1 MKGKKGG
8 FLVRTKFLLLML
20 IMFSLGT
27 AVILGKNVQK
37 LLTAQNNDVNNE
49 IKQEVDFVI
58 LQAVLISDSRIED
71 EIQNGFI
78 CDSLLDF
85 VNIAEKYSL
94 DFSLSEYNNNYF
106 DQYSIVLLSF
116 FHTSDEK
123 DITILSINKT
133 TEFNIVDF
141 GIQSAVNHDS
151 DILSTLFVIE
161 VDKLSNLNNAFIY
174 RINNTLLPNYPRS
187 AYYYPGSAYYG
198 NKEE

>member
-133 TEFNIVDF
+133 TEFNIVEF

-151 DILSTLFVIE
+151 DILTTLFVIE

-198 NKEE
+198 NKEG

>member
-58 LQAVLISDSRIED
+58 LQSVLISDSRIED

-133 TEFNIVDF
+133 TEFNIVEF

-151 DILSTLFVIE
+151 DILTTLFVIE

>member
-1 MKGKKGG
+1 M
-8 FLVRTKFLLLML
+8 RTKFLLLML

-133 TEFNIVDF
+133 TEFNIVEF

-151 DILSTLFVIE
+151 DILTKLFIIE
-161 VDKLSNLNNAFIY
+161 VEKVSNLNNAFVY
-174 RINNTLLPNYPRS
+174 RITNTLLPNYPRS

-198 NKEE
+198 NKEG

>member
-1 MKGKKGG
+1 M
-8 FLVRTKFLLLML
+8 RTKFLLLML

-133 TEFNIVDF
+133 TEFNIVEF

-151 DILSTLFVIE
+151 DILTTLFVIE

-198 NKEE
+198 NKEG

>member
-1 MKGKKGG
+1 M
-8 FLVRTKFLLLML
+8 RTKFLLLIL
-20 IMFSLGT
+20 VIFSLGT

-37 LLTAQNNDVNNE
+37 LLTAHNNEVNNDT
-49 IKQEVDFVI
+49 KQEVDFVI
-58 LQAVLISDSRIED
+58 LKTVLISDPRIED

-78 CDSLLDF
+78 CDSLSDF
-85 VNIAEKYSL
+85 DNIAEKYSL
-94 DFSLSEYNNNYF
+94 DFSLSEYNNHYF

-116 FHTSDEK
+116 YHTSDEK

-133 TEFNIVDF
+133 TEFNTVEF

-151 DILSTLFVIE
+151 DILTTLFVIE
-161 VDKLSNLNNAFIY
+161 VDKVSNLKNAFIY
-174 RINNTLLPNYPRS
+174 RITNTLLPNYPRS

>member
-133 TEFNIVDF
+133 TEFNIVEF

-151 DILSTLFVIE
+151 DILTKLFIIE
-161 VDKLSNLNNAFIY
+161 VEKVSNLNNAFVY
-174 RINNTLLPNYPRS
+174 RITNTLLPNYPRS

-198 NKEE
+198 NKEG

>member
-58 LQAVLISDSRIED
+58 LQSVLISDSRIED

>member
-1 MKGKKGG
+1 M
-8 FLVRTKFLLLML
+8 RTKFLLLML

-58 LQAVLISDSRIED
+58 LQSVLISDSRIED

-133 TEFNIVDF
+133 TEFNIVEF

-151 DILSTLFVIE
+151 DILTTLFVIE

>member
-1 MKGKKGG
+1 M
-8 FLVRTKFLLLML
+8 RTKFLLLML

-58 LQAVLISDSRIED
+58 LQSVLISDSRIED

-85 VNIAEKYSL
+85 VNISEKYSL
-94 DFSLSEYNNNYF
+94 DFSLSEYNNHYF

-133 TEFNIVDF
+133 TEFNIVEF

-151 DILSTLFVIE
+151 DILTTLFVIE

-187 AYYYPGSAYYG
+187 AYYYPGSTYYG